1 MSAFSSPLPA
11 PDLGSFVRSPAC
23 VRPPVAEARR
33 IVVKLGT
40 RVLSEDDGSVAV
52 GRLSN
57 LLATVA
63 ALRQNGREVLI
74 VMSGSVS
81 LGRTVL
87 GVPKVPRDGA
97 MRQACAAVG
106 QARMTDL
113 YRRIFHGLGVLS
125 AQVLVAQGDFE
136 DHLRRHRLVQ
146 ALEALLDRGVVPVL
160 NENDAVAREGLGP
173 SRQVAFDD
181 NDRLA
186 AVVAASTKADL
197 LALLTDVEGV
207 FDRDPRHDPSA
218 RPLARVDAASPPVE
232 AGGPGTASGRGG
244 MRSKLA
250 AAEIARRAGCH
261 VVIASGCS
269 AGTFSHLVA
278 GESRGTW
285 FLPHASS
292 VAVRQGGCA

>member
-1 MSAFSSPLPA
+1 MSALPYALPA
-11 PDLGSFVRSPAC
+11 SDSGSSNLSPAC

-52 GRLSN
+52 GRLSS

-63 ALRQNGREVLI
+63 ALLQNGRQVVMI
-74 VMSGSVS
+74 MSGAVS
-81 LGRTVL
+81 LGRAVL
-87 GVPKVPRDGA
+87 GLPDVPREGA

-113 YRRIFHGLGVLS
+113 YRRIFDGLGVLS
-125 AQVLVAQGDFE
+125 AQVLVVQGDF
-136 DHLRRHRLVQ
+136 DDRARRSRLQQ
-146 ALEALLDRGVVPVL
+146 ALEALINRGVVPVL
-160 NENDAVAREGLGP
+160 NENDAVAREGIGR
-173 SRQVAFDD
+173 SRPVTFDD

-186 AVVAASTKADL
+186 ALVAASTQADL

-207 FDRDPRHDPSA
+207 YERDPRDHPDA
-218 RPLARVDAASPPVE
+218 RPLTRVDTAALSVE
-232 AGGPGTASGRGG
+232 AGGPGTAESRGG

-250 AAEIARRAGCH
+250 AAEIARGAGCH
-261 VVIASGCS
+261 VVIASGRS

-278 GESRGTW
+278 GEDRGTW
-285 FLPHASS
+285 LLPRIP
-292 VAVRQGGCA
+292 AVDCQPGGTA